1 VRGAG
6 QLLAPPASLSATASI
21 ASSLL
26 SICFGQVVC
35 TVSSCASGQPMMWRH
50 SAAACPDQ
58 IREYRF
64 LAGAYLRTGALQEA
78 GKAA

>member
-1 VRGAG
+1 
-6 QLLAPPASLSATASI
+6 
-21 ASSLL
+21 L